1 MWRMVADWVLHPVL
15 LGWLCVYLI
24 LRDPE
29 LERLWRLK
37 DHVVE
42 SLLGGHER
50 FWTPNQHGASSGS
63 TGNEITSTDMSTA
76 SSRPSKTSRQPLFP
90 TVAGSK
96 TSSPESTSGTTPK
109 GSADN
114 AKQPCTTPSSPPSSF
129 TMDSGAGPSS
139 YATPTAHSGASAATT
154 HSI

>member
-42 SLLGGHER
+42 SLLGGHEPAWR
-50 FWTPNQHGASSGS
+50 FQRLNW
-63 TGNEITSTDMSTA
+63 E
-76 SSRPSKTSRQPLFP
+76 RE
-90 TVAGSK
+90 AG
-96 TSSPESTSGTTPK
+96 PI
-109 GSADN
+109 
-114 AKQPCTTPSSPPSSF
+114 SPPC
-129 TMDSGAGPSS
+129 P
-139 YATPTAHSGASAATT
+139 PLRLHSGES
-154 HSI
+154 

>member
-63 TGNEITSTDMSTA
+63 TGNE
-76 SSRPSKTSRQPLFP
+76 
-90 TVAGSK
+90 
-96 TSSPESTSGTTPK
+96 TSSSLAHRRAGPI
-109 GSADN
+109 
-114 AKQPCTTPSSPPSSF
+114 SPPC
-129 TMDSGAGPSS
+129 P
-139 YATPTAHSGASAATT
+139 PLRLHSGES
-154 HSI
+154 